1 MGQGMATETR
11 PYTARKTE
19 GANTWEIVND
29 NNDEV
34 VASGL
39 DEETAKKRATLSNEM
54 YEKASEEGEED
65 D

>member
-1 MGQGMATETR
+1 MGQGMVTETR

-19 GANTWEIVND
+19 GADTWEIVNE
-29 NNDEV
+29 NSDEI

-54 YEKASEEGEED
+54 YDKASEEEEENG
-65 D
+65 